1 MYQTNKMTQ
10 ETITKSFSSFVGMMA
25 ALPDDASCRTY
36 LESKLWDNGTPTCPH
51 CGLIDAAHY
60 KLTAKGE
67 FKGMYKCK
75 SCKQRFNILV
85 KTMFEGSHIGLRTW
99 FIAIYIFSLHK
110 KGISSHQ
117 LASDLSI
124 TQKSAW
130 FMLSRIRNAFKQEIP
145 TEKIDGLFHAD
156 ETYVGGKNKNKHADK
171 KVEGSQG
178 RSLKDKTPV
187 FGLMQ
192 TGGQVYTSV
201 VPNTQA
207 ATLKPIIESMV
218 AKGAIIVTDE
228 WTAYKGLSKN
238 FGHVVIN
245 HQENE
250 YVRGAFHNNNIEG
263 FWSQMKRGI
272 YGIYH
277 QVSPKHLNKYC
288 DEFSFR
294 YNSRKASVNDKFDF
308 SLENST
314 RLTYKALI
322 AKA

>member
-1 MYQTNKMTQ
+1 MKQA
-10 ETITKSFSSFVGMMA
+10 TKKNAFDSFVAMIA
-25 ALPDDASCRTY
+25 TLQDDTACRIY
-36 LESKLWDNGTPTCPH
+36 LESKIWDKGTPTCPH
-51 CGLIDAAHY
+51 CGLIDATHY
-60 KLTAKGE
+60 KLTTKGE

-85 KTMFEGSHIGLRTW
+85 NTMFEGSHIGLHKW
-99 FIAIYIFSLHK
+99 FIAIYIFSMHK

-130 FMLSRIRNAFKQEIP
+130 FMLSRIRNAFKQEKP
-145 TEKIDGLFHAD
+145 TGKTDGLFHAD
-156 ETYVGGKNKNKHADK
+156 ESYFGGKNKNRHEDK

-192 TGGQVYTSV
+192 TGGIVHTTV

-218 AKGAIIVTDE
+218 ANGSIIVTDE
-228 WTAYKGLSKN
+228 WTAYQGLSRKFN
-238 FGHVVIN
+238 HVVIN

-277 QVSPKHLNKYC
+277 QVSPKHLDKYC

-294 YNSRKASVNDKFDF
+294 YNARKASVNDKFYF

-314 RLTYKALI
+314 RLTYKVLI
-322 AKA
+322 QKQTTK

>member
-1 MYQTNKMTQ
+1 MTQ
-10 ETITKSFSSFVGMMA
+10 ATKQITFNTFTDMIAVLPTDA
-25 ALPDDASCRTY
+25 ACRTY
-36 LESKLWDNGTPTCPH
+36 LESKLWGDGVPTCPN
-51 CGLIDAAHY
+51 CGLIDTTHY
-60 KLTAKGE
+60 KLNVKGE

-75 SCKQRFNILV
+75 SCKERFNILV
-85 KTMFEGSHIGLRTW
+85 GTMFEGSHIGLRKW

-117 LASDLSI
+117 LASDLGI

-130 FMLSRIRNAFKQEIP
+130 FLLSRIRQAFKPELP
-145 TEKIDGLFHAD
+145 TDKIDGLFHAD
-156 ETYVGGKNKNKHADK
+156 ETYIGGKNKNKHQDK

-187 FGLMQ
+187 FGIMQ
-192 TGGQVYTSV
+192 TGGKVHTAV

-207 ATLKPIIESMV
+207 KTLKPIIEGLV
-218 AKGAIIVTDE
+218 AKGSIIVTDE
-228 WTAYKGLSKN
+228 WQAYKGLAKN
-238 FGHVVIN
+238 FAHVVIN
-245 HQENE
+245 HKENE

-277 QVSPKHLNKYC
+277 QVSPKHLSKYC

-294 YNSRKASVNDKFDF
+294 YNARKASVNDRFDF
-308 SLENST
+308 SIENST
-314 RLTYKALI
+314 RLTYKNLI
-322 AKA
+322 AK